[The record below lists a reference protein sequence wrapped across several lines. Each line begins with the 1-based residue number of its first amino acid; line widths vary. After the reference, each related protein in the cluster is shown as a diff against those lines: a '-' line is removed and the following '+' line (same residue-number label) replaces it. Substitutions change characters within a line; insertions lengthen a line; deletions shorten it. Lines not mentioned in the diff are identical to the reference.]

1 MITKSIL
8 RSLLLIIV
16 LGSLAIWGNRE
27 YQKSRATSA
36 SKAAAAEEQAIPVVD
51 GPQVVVTYF
60 LMGTRC
66 PSCKKI
72 EALAKETVE
81 QDFATEKSNNK
92 IILRIINTDDAAH
105 RHYIEDYKLAF
116 KTVVISRR
124 LNGKEIAWANMEKV
138 WDLLDDGP
146 AYHAYLGDQIRAYLH
161 D

>member
-8 RSLLLIIV
+8 RSVLLIIA

-27 YQKSRATSA
+27 YQKSSA
-36 SKAAAAEEQAIPVVD
+36 ARTAKAAVAEEQAIPVIA
-51 GPQVVVTYF
+51 GPQVVVSYF
-60 LMGTRC
+60 LIGTRC

-81 QDFATEKSNNK
+81 QEFADEKSSNK
-92 IILRIINTDDAAH
+92 VVFRVINTDDAAH
-105 RHYIEDYKLAF
+105 HHYIEDYKLAF

-146 AYHAYLGDQIRAYLH
+146 AYHTYLGDQIRAYLH